1 MWNLQR
7 DDAFGDD
14 TVSISRRG
22 AVHSPR
28 ELLRP
33 LRRRAYPVVM
43 PLAPEYFTADMVRA
57 LPDDGTR
64 RELVW
69 GELLVTP
76 APRGTHQRIAFRLA
90 RLLADY
96 CDALG
101 TLETL
106 PSPADIS
113 WGSDTLVQPD
123 VFVVPKS
130 EAITGDWTRMRSLVL
145 VAEILSPST
154 ARFDRFQ
161 KRKLYQ
167 QQRVSTLWL
176 VDVDRR
182 LVDVW
187 TPDARFPVVE
197 TARVSWHPAGA
208 TEPLVIEIAAL
219 LRET

>member
-1 MWNLQR
+1 
-7 DDAFGDD
+7 
-14 TVSISRRG
+14 
-22 AVHSPR
+22 
-28 ELLRP
+28 
-33 LRRRAYPVVM
+33 M

-57 LPDDGTR
+57 LPDDGNR
-64 RELVW
+64 YELVH

-76 APRGTHQRIAFRLA
+76 APRGTHQRLVFRLA

-101 TLETL
+101 TFETL

-123 VFVVPKS
+123 LFVVPKS
-130 EAITGDWTRMRSLVL
+130 EAITGDWTRMRSLVF
-145 VAEILSPST
+145 VAEVLSPTT
-154 ARFDRFQ
+154 ARLDRFQ

-182 LVDVW
+182 LVEVW
-187 TPDARFPVVE
+187 SPDARFPVIE
-197 TARVSWHPAGA
+197 TERVTWQPAGA
-208 TEPLVIEIAAL
+208 TEPLVIEIAEL